1 MMQMIQSFFEAIG
14 GFFTKVWDILTFVF
28 NEITTFFKMLSP
40 VLKFFQSLL
49 SSIPPLFYAFGIAM
63 LVVLILYVILGR
75 NAGGD

>member
-1 MMQMIQSFFEAIG
+1 MLQMIQSFFESIG
-14 GFFTKVWDILTFVF
+14 EFFSRIWDFLTFVF

-40 VLKFFQSLL
+40 ALKFFQSLL

-63 LVVLILYVILGR
+63 LIVLILYVILGR